1 VATVIVDQRAEYIWN
16 VPDPVLSGVLEYVM
30 QQLDST
36 SPFYDLLYASKL
48 SGNLEF
54 HRLGEQQ
61 RTLFEDAVKKMHGEK
76 QSQMDTSNEEQNNE
90 VKKIQQLVGLIEF
103 AKSL

>member
-1 VATVIVDQRAEYIWN
+1 
-16 VPDPVLSGVLEYVM
+16 
-30 QQLDST
+30 
-36 SPFYDLLYASKL
+36 
-48 SGNLEF
+48 
-54 HRLGEQQ
+54 
-61 RTLFEDAVKKMHGEK
+61 MHGEK